1 MQSEDAPKS
10 AINANGVKS
19 EWGGAKRF
27 KSLKKAFDDR
37 MTEIYLNFF
46 SGVLTIFKQ
55 KNLLLQREDPC
66 IHL

>member
-1 MQSEDAPKS
+1 
-10 AINANGVKS
+10 
-19 EWGGAKRF
+19 
-27 KSLKKAFDDR
+27 